1 MSRTY
6 SVELTVSDDVDL
18 DNIIEALAEVVSD
31 LEPLGSVVAYELDV
45 EESRVV
51 SVGALMFE

>member
-1 MSRTY
+1 VSKTY
-6 SVELTVSDDVDL
+6 CVELTVSDDVDL
-18 DNIIEALAEVVSD
+18 DNIIEALAGVVSD